1 MVYRIAFWAL
11 LSSSIFLASNGA
23 AEPTVVNIWPGKA
36 PGETK
41 ELPPEQNLWKA
52 EDKFVGD
59 RPIIKLTNVS
69 IPTLTIFRPAEEKAN
84 GTAVIICPG
93 GGHHI
98 LAFDHEG
105 TETAEWLA
113 TLGVTGIV
121 LKYRVP
127 ARNPEKRWEA
137 AVQDAQRAVSLV
149 RSKATEWK
157 LDSQRIGILG
167 FSAGGETA
175 GLTSFF
181 LDQRQYTPLD
191 DTDKTSSRPDFT
203 ILLYPGG
210 MVEKDESKL
219 RDYVKVS
226 KEVPPVFITH
236 AFNDPITVQH
246 SLVLASELKKVNVST
261 ELHVY
266 ATGGH
271 GYGMRQTGEPVNLWP
286 QRCEEWMRKQ
296 GWLTKRA
303 DSLLKP

>member
-1 MVYRIAFWAL
+1 MSSYRAFVSLVLVSVAL
-11 LSSSIFLASNGA
+11 AANIA
-23 AEPTVVNIWPGKA
+23 AEPLVVNLWPGKP

-69 IPTLTIFRPAEEKAN
+69 IPTLTIYQPTAEKAN
-84 GTAVIICPG
+84 GTSVIICPG

-105 TETAEWLA
+105 TEAAEWLA
-113 TLGVTGIV
+113 GLGVTGIV

-127 ARNPEKRWEA
+127 ARNPDKRWEA
-137 AVQDAQRAVSLV
+137 AVQDAQRAVSFV
-149 RSKATEWK
+149 RSKASEWK
-157 LDSQRIGILG
+157 LDPQRIGLLG

-175 GLTSFF
+175 GLTSLF
-181 LDQRQYTPLD
+181 LDERTYPASD
-191 DTDKTSSRPDFT
+191 DTDKASCRPNFT
-203 ILLYPGG
+203 MLLYPGG
-210 MVEKDESKL
+210 MVEKDDLTKL
-219 RDYVKVS
+219 KEYVKVT
-226 KEVPPVFITH
+226 KETPPMFIVH
-236 AFNDPITVQH
+236 AFNDGVPVQH
-246 SLVLASELKKVNVST
+246 SLVLAMELKKANVPT

-286 QRCEEWMRKQ
+286 QRCEEWLRKQ
-296 GWLTKRA
+296 GWLTKA
-303 DSLLKP
+303 K